1 MGELYQLFF
10 PESGKSY
17 IGITT
22 KTAIWRYSIHKKMV
36 TGKRNYPLY
45 NAWRK
50 YGDPSLSIL
59 AVLENDELAGTEIRA
74 IRAFKTLAP
83 NGYNLSLGGELAPS
97 KHPLVA
103 QKISKSLTGKKLS
116 QATKDKI
123 GAIHKG
129 KTLSDKHKAAIS
141 KRHKG
146 THLSEERKRKLVEAN
161 KKRTYLKGWHHT
173 AETCRIISES
183 QRGKKRSP
191 EAIENMRKAITGRHL
206 SEEHKEKIRLAGI
219 GRKFSP
225 ESIAKMKAY
234 EFSDD
239 HRASLSLS
247 ARGNKNGT
255 GNCNSRPV
263 LDTKTGEVFI
273 CAALAAKT
281 RGIKRTTLH
290 NWLNDI
296 SIPKN
301 EAPDRYCYARSDS

>member
-1 MGELYQLFF
+1 MGELYQLSF

-22 KTAIWRYSIHKKMV
+22 KTAKWRYKSHSGSINS
-36 TGKRNYPLY
+36 GNYPLY
-45 NAWRK
+45 NAWKK
-50 YGDPSLSIL
+50 YGKPELKVL
-59 AVLENDELAGTEIRA
+59 ARLENDDLYDTEIRA
-74 IRAFKTLAP
+74 IAALNTRIP
-83 NGYNLSLGGELAPS
+83 NGYNVSPGGECSPMLIPGIAE
-97 KHPLVA
+97 KVA
-103 QKISKSLTGKKLS
+103 AK
-116 QATKDKI
+116 
-123 GAIHKG
+123 
-129 KTLSDKHKAAIS
+129 
-141 KRHKG
+141 
-146 THLSEERKRKLVEAN
+146 N
-161 KKRTYLKGWHHT
+161 
-173 AETCRIISES
+173 
-183 QRGKKRSP
+183 RGKERSP
-191 EAIENMRKAITGRHL
+191 GAIENMRKAITGRHL
-206 SEEHKEKIRLAGI
+206 SEEHKEKIGLAGI

-234 EFSDD
+234 EFSDG
-239 HRASLSLS
+239 HRESLSLS

-301 EAPDRYCYARSDS
+301 EAPDRYCYLRSDS